1 MATGRVWAGF
11 FYTRSQP
18 AGLDLS
24 PGPDPF
30 IKWIFFPGPRPA
42 SQGPFRPTR
51 FRPIR
56 GPNCGPKKEEEEEE
70 ELKPKQSPNEN
81 LITV

>member
-1 MATGRVWAGF
+1 MATSRVRAGF
-11 FYTRSQP
+11 FYTRTQP
-18 AGLDLS
+18 LGLDPS

-30 IKWIFFPGPRPA
+30 IKRIFFRGLDPPR
-42 SQGPFRPTR
+42 RPHLGQ
-51 FRPIR
+51 PDLGKSVAQIVA
-56 GPNCGPKKEEEEEE
+56 KKKKKEEEE